1 LFLLT
6 KVQYP
11 VKFKIQPLDK
21 EEQYYIIAIDMKGD
35 NSQESVEIQTHTKS
49 VCISKHLTF
58 TITLYTYMNNSK
70 LNKLHLKIHIKHF
83 GIKRNITTIFEF
95 TTLRLC
101 HTNFRDFDCI

>member
-35 NSQESVEIQTHTKS
+35 NSQESDDTIHKAIAFIMFGTRRYHRVIRIKKS
-49 VCISKHLTF
+49 
-58 TITLYTYMNNSK
+58 
-70 LNKLHLKIHIKHF
+70 LKMPKAK
-83 GIKRNITTIFEF
+83 G
-95 TTLRLC
+95 
-101 HTNFRDFDCI
+101 